1 HNIRG
6 GRLVLGSGRRPQY
19 IRWGGRVDRGPA
31 IVVKRVTGHPK
42 RLRLEAALVPPGMT
56 FVAENHVNVVYPP
69 PNAPLEE
76 MEGIVR
82 QLNDPRTWEVLSH
95 ITGNTQVSKNELENL
110 VPVPLRP
117 VSRD

>member
-1 HNIRG
+1 
-6 GRLVLGSGRRPQY
+6 
-19 IRWGGRVDRGPA
+19 
-31 IVVKRVTGHPK
+31 VKRVTGHPK
-42 RLRLEAALVPPGMT
+42 RLRLEAALVPPGVT

-69 PNAPLEE
+69 PNATLEG

-82 QLNDPRTWEVLSH
+82 LVEYLNSGFASRLVSA

-110 VPVPLRP
+110 VPVPLRL